1 MKILNDSDVKDV
13 VGGDLF
19 SDVGHAIGYAVG
31 WAAHRIAD
39 VEDSPYI
46 QYHSAG

>member
-1 MKILNDSDVKDV
+1 MKELNSSEIENVA
-13 VGGDLF
+13 GGDLF

-39 VEDSPYI
+39 AEDSPNI
-46 QYHSAG
+46 VYHSAG